1 MRMVIK
7 MPTYKVEG
15 ELEAYLCRMSKLLS
29 SELGR
34 KVSKTEVLHIILFLA
49 SKDEDKDTGPS
60 EAVSLYSVEIK
71 NRS

>member
-1 MRMVIK
+1 
-7 MPTYKVEG
+7 MPTYKLEG
-15 ELEAYLCRMSKLLS
+15 ESEAYLCRMSKKLS
-29 SELGR
+29 AELGR
-34 KVSKTEVLHIILFLA
+34 KVSKTEVLQTLILLA

>member
-1 MRMVIK
+1 
-7 MPTYKVEG
+7 MPTYKIEG
-15 ELEAYLCRMSKLLS
+15 ELEAYLCRMSKRLS
-29 SELGR
+29 SELKR

-60 EAVSLYSVEIK
+60 EPVSLYSVEIK